1 MERKNTWSVD
11 DDKLLT
17 DLVLTCMKNG
27 GTQTHAFQVAAVELG
42 RTIAACS
49 FRWNSTL
56 KKKYENSIRELNPK
70 MIPQGKENSTLITNE
85 PITQEL
91 PSNNLIKEISDYI
104 NELEE
109 KIEQQQQ
116 EIEKLREQT
125 KINRDR
131 LIASDDLQKIISI
144 ISSAKQKGYLG
155 RAN

>member
-1 MERKNTWSVD
+1 MDE
-11 DDKLLT
+11 DKLLT

-27 GTQTHAFQVAAVELG
+27 GTQTSAFQVAAVKLG

-56 KKKYENSIRELNPK
+56 KRKYALEKNYENSRLKYNPK
-70 MIPQGKENSTLITNE
+70 KIPQGKENSTLIINE
-85 PITQEL
+85 PISKEI

-109 KIEQQQQ
+109 KIEHQQK

-144 ISSAKQKGYLG
+144 ISNAKQKGYLG